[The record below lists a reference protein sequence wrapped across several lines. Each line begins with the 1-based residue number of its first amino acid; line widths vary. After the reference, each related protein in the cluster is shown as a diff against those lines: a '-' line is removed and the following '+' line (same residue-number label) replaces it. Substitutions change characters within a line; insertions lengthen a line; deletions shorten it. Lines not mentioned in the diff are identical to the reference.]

1 MVMTFLCFVSFNLI
15 IGSLVEF
22 RPPIQTN
29 VPMKIAKMMNVLVEI
44 ELDIV
49 ATE

>member
-1 MVMTFLCFVSFNLI
+1 MVMTFLCFVSFNI
-15 IGSLVEF
+15 IIAQF
-22 RPPIQTN
+22 RPSIQTN

-44 ELDIV
+44 ELDIA

>member
-15 IGSLVEF
+15 IRSLVEF
-22 RPPIQTN
+22 RTSIQTN
-29 VPMKIAKMMNVLVEI
+29 VPMKIARMMNVLVEI
-44 ELDIV
+44 ELDIA